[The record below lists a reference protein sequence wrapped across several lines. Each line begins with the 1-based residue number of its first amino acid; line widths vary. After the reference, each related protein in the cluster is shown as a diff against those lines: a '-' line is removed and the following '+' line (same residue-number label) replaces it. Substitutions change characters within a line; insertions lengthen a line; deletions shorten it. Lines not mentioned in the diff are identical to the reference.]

1 MAAEIIK
8 TEGARIPE
16 AVQIAVCIN
25 VWKKQRDELTN
36 EILESGQVPL
46 FGPRRGYRIRRG
58 GEQELGTVLMNEI
71 EYGILKH
78 LNMFPCFVRKV
89 KRVFAILVKSGK
101 NFRVLGEK

>member
-1 MAAEIIK
+1 MLSIHLHAAERNLVPIILGRGVS
-8 TEGARIPE
+8 GAST
-16 AVQIAVCIN
+16 
-25 VWKKQRDELTN
+25 L
-36 EILESGQVPL
+36 
-46 FGPRRGYRIRRG
+46 
-58 GEQELGTVLMNEI
+58 ELGTVLMNEI